1 MQHLELPVDCQTLLV
16 FGGCYGNLQATE
28 ALIAKAHALG
38 VSPRHVICTGDLV
51 AYCAQPK
58 ETVQLLIDWGCHV
71 LMGNCEESLAQDSED
86 CGCGF
91 EEGTA
96 CAVLSDQWFQYSRSR
111 VSDDQKQWMGHLPR
125 EIRFEWGGNQFSVV
139 HGSASS
145 INEFVFESADNAFFD
160 RQFAVSQSR
169 VILGGH
175 CGLPFTKMTACGVWH
190 NAGVIGMPA
199 NDGQTNTWFSLIH
212 LDENEFVFESK
223 PLIYDHPSATRMMK
237 KNGLNN
243 GYAKGLSTGLWPSLD
258 VLPQPEKL
266 NTGKPLEPKSFRL
279 NRC

>member
-58 ETVQLLIDWGCHV
+58 ETVQLLMDWGCHV

-96 CAVLSDQWFQYSRSR
+96 CAVLSDQWFKYSRNK
-111 VSDDQKQWMGHLPR
+111 VTAEQKSWMAQLPR
-125 EIRFEWGGNQFSVV
+125 TIRFKWAGKVFSVV
-139 HGSASS
+139 HGSFDS
-145 INEFVFESADNAFFD
+145 INEFVFAS
-160 RQFAVSQSR
+160 
-169 VILGGH
+169 
-175 CGLPFTKMTACGVWH
+175 
-190 NAGVIGMPA
+190 
-199 NDGQTNTWFSLIH
+199 
-212 LDENEFVFESK
+212 
-223 PLIYDHPSATRMMK
+223 
-237 KNGLNN
+237 
-243 GYAKGLSTGLWPSLD
+243 
-258 VLPQPEKL
+258 
-266 NTGKPLEPKSFRL
+266 EPDYYYNPCR
-279 NRC
+279 

>member
-1 MQHLELPVDCQTLLV
+1 M
-16 FGGCYGNLQATE
+16 FGGCYSNLHATE
-28 ALIAKAHALG
+28 ALIAKAQELG
-38 VSPRHVICTGDLV
+38 IPPEHSICTGDLV
-51 AYCAQPK
+51 AYCAQPQ
-58 ETVQLLIDWGCHV
+58 ETTQALRDWGCHV
-71 LMGNCEESLAQDSED
+71 LMGNCEESLAFDSED

-96 CAVLSDQWFQYSRSR
+96 CALLSDQWFQYSRSR
-111 VSDDQKQWMGHLPR
+111 VSGDQKEWMGRLPR
-125 EIRFEWGGNQFSVV
+125 EIRFDWAGRQFSVV
-139 HGSASS
+139 HGSVTS
-145 INEFVFESADNAFFD
+145 INGFVFESADDAFFD
-160 RQFAVSQSR
+160 KQFELSQSS

-175 CGLPFTKMTACGVWH
+175 CGLPFTKVTSRGLWH

-212 LDENEFVFESK
+212 LEKHEFVFESK
-223 PLIYDHPSATRMMK
+223 PLIYDYLAATEMMK

-258 VLPQPEKL
+258 VLPEPEKL
-266 NTGKPLEPKSFRL
+266 NTGQSIGPKSVRL